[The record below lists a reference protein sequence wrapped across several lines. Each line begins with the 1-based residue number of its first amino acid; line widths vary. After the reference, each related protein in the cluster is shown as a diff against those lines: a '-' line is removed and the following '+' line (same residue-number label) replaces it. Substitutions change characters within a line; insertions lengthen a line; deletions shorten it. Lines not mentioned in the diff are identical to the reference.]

1 MCHVFQGL
9 CKAVLIGQGASQ
21 SYQTVGLMHLDVHQ
35 LREFYYR
42 TQLGRAVQK
51 GVRDK
56 VLERWGE
63 TRALSIAGFGF
74 AVPLL
79 RPFLPSAARICG
91 LMPAAQGVMRWPA
104 DGENRSILCDDSRW
118 PLANNSIDRLVLMHG
133 LETSDHPMA
142 LLDEAHRVLAAQGK
156 MLIVLPSRGG
166 LWARSDATPFGFG
179 RPYSRHQIE
188 RQLGECDLR
197 VTGHTSALFFPP
209 SNTGFWMKSAR
220 WLERMGTSWAPEQ
233 MGGVLIIEAMRRDA
247 AAPSRLKSEVRRP
260 LRVLEGIPLSGAQPA
275 WRGADRRSDS

>member
-1 MCHVFQGL
+1 
-9 CKAVLIGQGASQ
+9 
-21 SYQTVGLMHLDVHQ
+21 MHLDVHQ

-42 TQLGRAVQK
+42 TRLGRAAQK

-56 VLERWGE
+56 VLERWGDV
-63 TRALSIAGFGF
+63 TGLNVAGFGF

-79 RPFLPSAARICG
+79 RPFLPSAERIIG
-91 LMPAAQGVMRWPA
+91 LMPAPQGVMRWPA
-104 DGENRSILCDDSRW
+104 DGTNRSVLCDDSRW
-118 PLANNSIDRLVLMHG
+118 PLANNSIDRLVMMHG

-142 LLDEAHRVLAAQGK
+142 LLDEVHRVLSAQGK
-156 MLIVLPSRGG
+156 VLIVLPSRGG

-188 RQLGECDLR
+188 RQIGDCDLR

-209 SNTGFWMKSAR
+209 SNKGFWLRSAR
-220 WLERMGTSWAPEQ
+220 GIERIGTSWAPER
-233 MGGVLIIEAMRRDA
+233 MGGVLIVEAMRRDA
-247 AAPSRLKSEVRRP
+247 AAPSRSNAQARRP

-275 WRGADRRSDS
+275 WREGPSQSDSLASVALDPTKVKRPRPSA